1 MPAIMVVDPATR
13 NTVTQT
19 ESSASTVSSVTI
31 AGASTTL
38 GVSLTGVNSEN
49 PLPVSLGGSTGSVE
63 VTSGTTPLDV
73 NITNATL
80 PVSFPSDMNV
90 TVMNATLPIS
100 TSSPLSVTAAT
111 PMNVNVS
118 NASLPVT
125 IGSTVNVAA
134 PTPLE
139 VSFSTAG
146 GMDVNLTELLSG
158 EDQTNDWIK
167 TADGATQG
175 YHLLPMPT
183 ASGGLMPNETSIGS
197 AAAAGDYLKTVT
209 LFVSNTTNAACY
221 LSQDGQTAVVS
232 GSTGSTATAST
243 SVSVTSTSAF
253 TATANQYAGRILKL
267 QYTPTGSASQL
278 TIRRR
283 IVSHAAF
290 SAVTALTF
298 VVTHAIPAGGAI
310 GSWQVEGDASFELT
324 RYNNPVGIVQIELGQ
339 VSTYGGWR
347 IAVDSGVDAHVVG
360 RFS

>member
-38 GVSLTGVNSEN
+38 GVSLTGINSEN
-49 PLPVSLGGSTGSVE
+49 PLPVTLGGEGGSVAVTASTPLEVE
-63 VTSGTTPLDV
+63 VT
-73 NITNATL
+73 NASL
-80 PVSFPSDMNV
+80 PVTFPSDMNV
-90 TVMNATLPIS
+90 TVTNATIPIS

-111 PMNVNVS
+111 PMNVNIS
-118 NASLPVT
+118 NASIPVT
-125 IGSTVNVAA
+125 IAA
-134 PTPLE
+134 PVEITSSTPLE
-139 VSFSTAG
+139 VSFDAGG
-146 GMDVNLTELLSG
+146 GMDVALTTLLAG
-158 EDQTNDWIK
+158 EDQTNDWVK

-183 ASGGLMPNETSIGS
+183 ATGGLMPNETSIGA
-197 AAAAGDYLKTVT
+197 AAAAGDYLKSIT

-221 LSQDGQTAVVS
+221 LSQDGQTAVTS
-232 GSTGSTATAST
+232 GSTGSTASAST
-243 SVSVTSTSAF
+243 SVSVTATSAF

-298 VVTHAIPAGGAI
+298 VVTHAIPAGGTI

-347 IAVDSGVDAHVVG
+347 IAVDSGVDAHVIG